1 MEQDFILVE
10 LFELYKEL
18 LTDRQRELFGSH
30 YLYDLSLSEIADPEN
45 LSRQSVYDAIKKV
58 KLKLYE
64 YEKVLGLR
72 EKFNNLKEV
81 ASKTKD
87 EQTSRSILEIIGR

>member
-1 MEQDFILVE
+1 MEQDFELIE

-18 LTDRQRELFGSH
+18 LTDRQRELFSSH

-64 YEKVLGLR
+64 YEKALGLHR
-72 EKFNNLKEV
+72 KFNSLVDV
-81 ASKTKD
+81 AKNSNDEKTA
-87 EQTSRSILEIIGR
+87 RSILEIIGR